1 MNWPALVLAVVITAP
16 TLAQERPSSPRAE
29 GRNAQGQQTL
39 RKTTPEPF
47 QLGIPAPTP
56 RAALAP
62 VPDRNIEGP
71 RERISNAP
79 SVEPMLLP
87 PERRAGVTFGR
98 EHLRDTGTVDRP
110 FDMIVPGARL
120 RIPFEGNTPAR

>member
-1 MNWPALVLAVVITAP
+1 MGWPALLLAVAVTVPA
-16 TLAQERPSSPRAE
+16 LAQDRPPAPRTE
-29 GRNAQGQQTL
+29 TRQQTI
-39 RKTTPEPF
+39 RKTVPEPF
-47 QLGIPAPTP
+47 QLGAPAPAAP
-56 RAALAP
+56 SPALAP
-62 VPDRNIEGP
+62 VPNRNIEAP
-71 RERISNAP
+71 REPINTTP

-120 RIPFEGNTPAR
+120 RIPFEGNAPAR